1 MSGSEREAGV
11 VAGGPRDLDD
21 LGRRA
26 IIEPLLENLQP
37 ASVLVCWIDQPPDR
51 HETLPAGVASAL
63 RVCGPTDL
71 AEALDLGDGP
81 DAIWIRGYPTWH
93 AVRSLAESVLAHHVG
108 GVSPVPA
115 LLFEGGP
122 LYASQFPWVE
132 SAKEGVRL
140 ALTDL
145 AAQLD
150 ADPTALWCAPGRG
163 AGVFLPSPMTR
174 RLDAWLRGRR
184 ALLDALRFAH
194 QERLDLV
201 ARQFALFELLEQ
213 SQHDGH
219 AVVRSFRFRLGTRV
233 VRLARNVLRKKA
245 SFRASGAI
253 LARQRAVAE
262 LRSRLAAEQP
272 SPAPV
277 RGGLRVTY
285 LLPELRLSGGAIVV
299 MQLVNELRSLGVD
312 ARVVALKDARPA
324 VRRESFRWRLFVRP
338 KLFPS
343 VEAMMQGMPETDV
356 LIATHWRTAEWVR
369 ALVDARRAKHAVY
382 FLQDYEAWFFPEE
395 DAAARET
402 VKKTYGLI
410 PDKIA
415 TSAWLRDLVR
425 ADGYDARTIPLGAD
439 LGFFYPRPVERRSRP
454 VVLAMARPRTP
465 RRGFDFVVASLAK
478 VHEGMPS
485 VDIVLFGENMGAM
498 ALPFP
503 YRSVG
508 VVTDRDE
515 LARLY
520 SAARVHFDGSEFQ
533 AFGLPAL
540 EAMACGAVS
549 VLTAVGGV
557 QEYARH
563 DENCLLVAP
572 DDPDLAAAAIVGVL
586 SDDALHERLRAGA
599 LATSRDFSMRR
610 SARATAEV
618 LAAIAGSPAPR

>member
-1 MSGSEREAGV
+1 
-11 VAGGPRDLDD
+11 
-21 LGRRA
+21 
-26 IIEPLLENLQP
+26 
-37 ASVLVCWIDQPPDR
+37 
-51 HETLPAGVASAL
+51 
-63 RVCGPTDL
+63 
-71 AEALDLGDGP
+71 
-81 DAIWIRGYPTWH
+81 
-93 AVRSLAESVLAHHVG
+93 
-108 GVSPVPA
+108 
-115 LLFEGGP
+115 
-122 LYASQFPWVE
+122 
-132 SAKEGVRL
+132 
-140 ALTDL
+140 

-163 AGVFLPSPMTR
+163 AGAFLPSALTR
-174 RLDAWLRGRR
+174 RLDTWLRGRR

-201 ARQFALFELLEQ
+201 ARQFAVFELLEQ
-213 SQHDGH
+213 SQHDGY
-219 AVVRSFRFRLGTRV
+219 AVVRSSRFRLGTRV
-233 VRLARNVLRKKA
+233 VRLGRNVLRKEA

-262 LRSRLAAEQP
+262 LRSSLAAEQP

-277 RGGLRVTY
+277 HGGLRVTY

-356 LIATHWRTAEWVR
+356 LIATHWRTAPWVR
-369 ALVDARRAKHAVY
+369 ALVDAHRAKHAVY

-395 DAAARET
+395 EAAARET

-425 ADGYDARTIPLGAD
+425 DDGYDARKIPLGAD
-439 LGFFYPRPVERRSRP
+439 LGFFYPRPVEQRSRP

-478 VHEGMPS
+478 VHELVPS

-498 ALPFP
+498 PLPFP

-540 EAMACGAVS
+540 EAMACGTVS

-572 DDPDLAAAAIVGVL
+572 DDPHLAAAAIVGVL
-586 SDDALHERLRAGA
+586 SDDALHDRLRTGG

-610 SARATAEV
+610 TSRETADV

>member
-1 MSGSEREAGV
+1 VEPEAGV
-11 VAGGPRDLDD
+11 VANARGPRDLDD

-26 IIEPLLENLQP
+26 IIEPLVEALRP
-37 ASVLVCWIDQPPDR
+37 SSVLVCWIDQPAERD
-51 HETLPAGVASAL
+51 ETLPVDASTAV
-63 RVCGPTDL
+63 RACRPSDL
-71 AEALDLGDGP
+71 AVALELGDGP
-81 DAIWIRGYPTWH
+81 DVIWIRGYPTWH
-93 AVRSLAESVLAHHVG
+93 TVRSLAADILAHG
-108 GVSPVPA
+108 RGRVSPPA

-122 LYASQFPWVE
+122 WYASQFPWVE

-140 ALTDL
+140 ALSDL

-150 ADPTALWCAPGRG
+150 ADATALWCAPGRG
-163 AGVFLPSPMTR
+163 AGAFVPSVTTR
-174 RLDAWLRGRR
+174 RLDTWLRGRR
-184 ALLDALRFAH
+184 ALLDALRLAH

-201 ARQFALFELLEQ
+201 AREFALFELLEQ
-213 SQHDGH
+213 SQHDGN
-219 AVVRSFRFRLGTRV
+219 AVVRSFRFRLGTRL
-233 VRLARNVLRKKA
+233 VRLGRMALRKEA
-245 SFRASGAI
+245 WFRASGAI
-253 LARQRAVAE
+253 LARQRTVAE
-262 LRSRLAAEQP
+262 ARARLAAEQP
-272 SPAPV
+272 SPPRV
-277 RGGLRVTY
+277 QGGLRVTY

-312 ARVVALKDARPA
+312 AGVVALKDARPA

-343 VEAMMQGMPETDV
+343 VEAMMRGMPETDV
-356 LIATHWRTAEWVR
+356 LIATHWSTAPWVR
-369 ALVDARRAKHAVY
+369 ALVDAHRAKHAAY
-382 FLQDYEAWFFPEE
+382 FLQDYEPWFFPEQNA
-395 DAAARET
+395 DAREA
-402 VKKTYGLI
+402 VKNTYGLI

-425 ADGYDARTIPLGAD
+425 DDGYDARKIPLGAD
-439 LGFFYPRPVERRSRP
+439 LGFFYPRPVERRSQP

-465 RRGFDFVVASLAK
+465 RRGFEFVVASLAK
-478 VHEGMPS
+478 VHEVMPS
-485 VDIVLFGENMGAM
+485 VDIVLFGENIGAM

-503 YRSVG
+503 YRSAG

-520 SAARVHFDGSEFQ
+520 SGARVHFDGSEFQ

-549 VLTAVGGV
+549 VLTDVGGV

-572 DDPDLAAAAIVGVL
+572 DDPDLAAAAIVGLL
-586 SDDALHERLRAGA
+586 SDDALHERLRTGG
-599 LATSRDFSMRR
+599 LDTSRDFSMRR
-610 SARATAEV
+610 TARETFDV